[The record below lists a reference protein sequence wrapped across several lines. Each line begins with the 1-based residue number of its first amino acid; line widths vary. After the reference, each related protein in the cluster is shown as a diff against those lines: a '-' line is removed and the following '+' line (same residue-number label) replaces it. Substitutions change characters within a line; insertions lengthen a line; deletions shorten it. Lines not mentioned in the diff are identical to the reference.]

1 MKQINPSIIK
11 PLKETLS
18 TIYWTKS
25 DLKSFLYSC
34 FRPETISIIDTLD
47 FTKYKYNIV
56 EELVNRMV
64 KREDIYQLD
73 MIKLI
78 QNLVQF
84 NDFSHFLRCD
94 NKDKL
99 IKTAKENLTHFRI
112 IARPLL
118 ESYMPNIDT
127 REIKIDNQK
136 KSQLSMNKL
145 EEFKSQYY
153 ELTKMSDS
161 KKKGFAFE
169 IFLNNLFLAFDI
181 SSKGSFRNAGEQIDG
196 DFTLD
201 GNEFILE
208 AKWQKDPVSKS
219 EINAFAGKIEDKLK
233 NTLGLFVSINGF
245 SVLNTSASVFRA
257 VILCDSIDIIN
268 VLDGRIALDELIKRK
283 KQEASR
289 TGNVYCHVI

>member
-161 KKKGFAFE
+161 KKRGFAFE
-169 IFLNNLFLAFDI
+169 IFLNNLFLI
-181 SSKGSFRNAGEQIDG
+181 
-196 DFTLD
+196 
-201 GNEFILE
+201 
-208 AKWQKDPVSKS
+208 
-219 EINAFAGKIEDKLK
+219 
-233 NTLGLFVSINGF
+233 
-245 SVLNTSASVFRA
+245 
-257 VILCDSIDIIN
+257 
-268 VLDGRIALDELIKRK
+268 
-283 KQEASR
+283 
-289 TGNVYCHVI
+289 

>member
-1 MKQINPSIIK
+1 
-11 PLKETLS
+11 
-18 TIYWTKS
+18 
-25 DLKSFLYSC
+25 
-34 FRPETISIIDTLD
+34 
-47 FTKYKYNIV
+47 
-56 EELVNRMV
+56 MV

-161 KKKGFAFE
+161 KKRGFAFE

-196 DFTLD
+196 AFTLD

>member
-84 NDFSHFLRCD
+84 NDFSHFLRC
-94 NKDKL
+94 
-99 IKTAKENLTHFRI
+99 AH
-112 IARPLL
+112 
-118 ESYMPNIDT
+118 
-127 REIKIDNQK
+127 
-136 KSQLSMNKL
+136 
-145 EEFKSQYY
+145 
-153 ELTKMSDS
+153 
-161 KKKGFAFE
+161 
-169 IFLNNLFLAFDI
+169 
-181 SSKGSFRNAGEQIDG
+181 
-196 DFTLD
+196 
-201 GNEFILE
+201 
-208 AKWQKDPVSKS
+208 
-219 EINAFAGKIEDKLK
+219 
-233 NTLGLFVSINGF
+233 
-245 SVLNTSASVFRA
+245 
-257 VILCDSIDIIN
+257 
-268 VLDGRIALDELIKRK
+268 
-283 KQEASR
+283 
-289 TGNVYCHVI
+289 

>member
-1 MKQINPSIIK
+1 
-11 PLKETLS
+11 
-18 TIYWTKS
+18 
-25 DLKSFLYSC
+25 
-34 FRPETISIIDTLD
+34 
-47 FTKYKYNIV
+47 
-56 EELVNRMV
+56 
-64 KREDIYQLD
+64 

-118 ESYMPNIDT
+118 ESYSPTINTQEITIDS
-127 REIKIDNQK
+127 QK
-136 KSQLSMNKL
+136 NSQLSMNKL
-145 EEFKSQYY
+145 EEFKRKYY
-153 ELTKMSDS
+153 ELTKMSDF
-161 KKKGFAFE
+161 KKRGFAFE
-169 IFLNNLFLAFDI
+169 IFLNDLFLAFDI
-181 SSKGSFRNAGEQIDG
+181 SSKGSFRNEGEQIDG
-196 DFTLD
+196 AFTLD

-219 EINAFAGKIEDKLK
+219 EINAFAGKIEAKLK

-245 SVLNTSASVFRA
+245 SLLNTSASIFRA

>member
-1 MKQINPSIIK
+1 
-11 PLKETLS
+11 
-18 TIYWTKS
+18 
-25 DLKSFLYSC
+25 
-34 FRPETISIIDTLD
+34 
-47 FTKYKYNIV
+47 
-56 EELVNRMV
+56 
-64 KREDIYQLD
+64 
-73 MIKLI
+73 
-78 QNLVQF
+78 
-84 NDFSHFLRCD
+84 
-94 NKDKL
+94 
-99 IKTAKENLTHFRI
+99 
-112 IARPLL
+112 
-118 ESYMPNIDT
+118 MPNIDT

-161 KKKGFAFE
+161 KKRGFAFE

-196 DFTLD
+196 AFTLD

>member
-161 KKKGFAFE
+161 KKRGFAFE

-181 SSKGSFRNAGEQIDG
+181 SSKGSFRNAGDR
-196 DFTLD
+196 
-201 GNEFILE
+201 
-208 AKWQKDPVSKS
+208 KS
-219 EINAFAGKIEDKLK
+219 
-233 NTLGLFVSINGF
+233 V
-245 SVLNTSASVFRA
+245 V
-257 VILCDSIDIIN
+257 
-268 VLDGRIALDELIKRK
+268 
-283 KQEASR
+283 
-289 TGNVYCHVI
+289 